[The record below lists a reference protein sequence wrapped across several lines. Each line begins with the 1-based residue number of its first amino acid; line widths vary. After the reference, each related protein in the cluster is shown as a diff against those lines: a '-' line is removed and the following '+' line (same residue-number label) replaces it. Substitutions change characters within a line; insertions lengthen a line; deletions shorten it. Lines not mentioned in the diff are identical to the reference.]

1 MSKNLKNLKKLKRV
15 RFGDVDISEVKKD
28 KGRLVYRRHLKEKKN
43 RNLHSIESHMR
54 DNHLLRKQEYL
65 ELISS
70 KSKYVRANDLRIGF
84 METIC
89 YDMFNLSSNKRLRI
103 VY

>member
-1 MSKNLKNLKKLKRV
+1 
-15 RFGDVDISEVKKD
+15 
-28 KGRLVYRRHLKEKKN
+28 
-43 RNLHSIESHMR
+43 MR